1 MINIRKGTFET
12 NSSSS
17 HSLVVCNEETWLD
30 FARGKLFYNTLH
42 ESNGLPEFC
51 TLKDIKL
58 HIRRIY
64 NSVNRTKFAD
74 LDIDDEAR
82 KDVYHGI
89 HELLFFQETFYS
101 IDELEEYE
109 YNSDKQ
115 EASLS
120 YYFG

>member
-30 FARGKLFYNTLH
+30 FVRGKLFYNTLH
-42 ESNGLPEFC
+42 ESNDLPEFC

-58 HIRRIY
+58 YIRRVY
-64 NSVNRTKFAD
+64 NSVNRTKFVD

-89 HELLFFQETFYS
+89 NELLYFEETFYS
-101 IDELEEYE
+101 IDELEEYD

-115 EASLS
+115 EASLT